1 MKYQLTGSVSLSKN
15 TKPRSTR
22 AELLRVDEDTGK
34 PYKDYAHHI
43 DTERTKWNRVLVNRN
58 VREVYMEH
66 IGPCI
71 EAYNEQQTAK
81 GHPERCKSVDS
92 YMADIIAGEK
102 AKNAS
107 KRPRLWNDILIQ
119 CGDRLSNEAWQVDK
133 ANKVQPEL
141 ARISNKVYE
150 EFVEEFQKK
159 FPNLVITASST
170 HNDEGC
176 SHNMIQYVAFCRNNK
191 RGLAVQVKLM
201 DALAEALDAIG
212 VSYNRKQND
221 GVKHAF
227 NKVLDDML
235 TNIMARHGIER
246 VPGKERYGFEDI
258 SVAELRKRS
267 RLLQKELR
275 DIIDKGDDPLD
286 ALEKRFLPVIGS
298 YYLERDV
305 KAMVNEW
312 KKERA
317 LLEARTIT
325 EEEIGRRTE
334 MLIGEHKKKIEVGY
348 ASREA
353 ELARR
358 EEELRKKDLESDRA
372 LRDVLILKEKLQDR
386 DQQHRYEM
394 MADELASKQADIDHA
409 HSMRAELYL
418 ETNKK
423 AEEIISQARAEADRI
438 ITEAKTVTPIKKEK
452 LRLLA
457 ERYPGIDKE
466 LDKAVTVKGAGRKKM
481 PLRPLRNRE
490 REKSK
495 RT

>member
-34 PYKDYAHHI
+34 PYKDYANHI
-43 DTERTKWNRVLVNRN
+43 DPERTKWNRVLVNRN

-71 EAYNEQQTAK
+71 EAYNEQQIAK

-119 CGDRLSNEAWQVDK
+119 CGDRLSNEAWQVEK
-133 ANKVQPEL
+133 GKKVQPEL
-141 ARISNKVYE
+141 ARISNEVYK

-176 SHNMIQYVAFCRNNK
+176 SHNMIQYVAFCHINS
-191 RGLAVQVKLM
+191 RGLSVQVKLI
-201 DALAEALDAIG
+201 DGLAEALDAIG

-235 TNIMARHGIER
+235 TDIMARHGIER
-246 VPGKERYGFEDI
+246 VPGKERDGLENMPI
-258 SVAELRKRS
+258 VELRKRS
-267 RLLQKELR
+267 RLLRKELR
-275 DIIDKGDDPLD
+275 DIIDNGDDPLD

-305 KAMVNEW
+305 RAMVNDW

-317 LLEARTIT
+317 LLEAKAIT

-348 ASREA
+348 ASRET

-358 EEELRKKDLESDRA
+358 EEELRKKDLEADRA
-372 LRDVLILKEKLQDR
+372 LRDVLILKEKLRNQ

-394 MADELASKQADIDHA
+394 LADEVESQKADIDHA
-409 HSMRAELYL
+409 HSMRAELYI
-418 ETNKK
+418 EANRE
-423 AEEIISQARAEADRI
+423 AEEIKSKAKAEAKRI
-438 ITEAKTVTPIKKEK
+438 KREAEASVPKDKAK
-452 LRLLA
+452 LAMLA
-457 ERYPGIDKE
+457 ERYPTINKE
-466 LDKAVTVKGAGRKKM
+466 LDQALVVKDTCKKKS
-481 PLRPLRNRE
+481 PLRSVNNRE
-490 REKSK
+490 RDKSK